1 MNESPDRPRAG
12 LSRRDLLKAG
22 GAALAATAAG
32 PYVIGTRVAAAATP
46 KPGGEFRF
54 RGYTP
59 PHFDPHLTASYTTM
73 INLSFTHSRLLKH
86 KAGLDVKPGTF
97 EIVGDLAETWSQPD
111 DKTYVFKLRKGVR
124 WHKKPPVDGRELTAE
139 DVKYTFDRF
148 TTIKGN
154 ANQHMMATLAKTE
167 VVDKHTV
174 KFTLKETNAF
184 FLDFL
189 ADPMA
194 LCIVARE
201 AVEKFTDLKKP
212 EAVIGTGPWMLEGH
226 EPKVRTT
233 FVRNPDY
240 FIKGLPYIQR
250 IEGIDFNDPA
260 ARLAAF
266 VTGQIDAGPEFPGMM
281 IRRQD
286 WKIIKDKRA
295 KLRYVEF
302 PSNVMTHAGMRTDK
316 APFGDIRVRRALSM
330 AIDRKAILTA
340 TAEGVGVMNP
350 PIPAGLINLAIPYDQ
365 LGDGLK
371 WDAYNPT
378 EAKRLLAEAGHASGF
393 STTLEYATYGSQELI
408 DAVQMAVKF
417 WKDVGVDVKVVEK
430 PYAAYFATA
439 YQGKQDAMMMGPQFP
454 ALDPWNF
461 MAQYLPDE
469 PKNQSHVKDPAL
481 ADMILNT
488 RRIPDDKKRQQQIYA
503 IQKHIANQAY
513 YIRFPSGVYIAALD
527 PALENFAP
535 NLGYDYGGRMMAAWW
550 NK

>member
-1 MNESPDRPRAG
+1 MSAESRARSS
-12 LSRRDLLKAG
+12 LSRRTLFKAG
-22 GAALAATAAG
+22 GAALAAAAAG
-32 PYVIGTRVAAAATP
+32 PHLVTRPAGASTP

-86 KAGLDVKPGTF
+86 RAGPDVKPGTL
-97 EIVGDLAETWSQPD
+97 EIVGDLAESWTQPE
-111 DKTYVFKLRKGVR
+111 DKTYVFKLRKGVK
-124 WHKKPPVDGRELTAE
+124 WHNKPPVNGRELTAE
-139 DVKYTFDRF
+139 DVKYTLDRF
-148 TTIKGN
+148 MTIKGN
-154 ANQHMMATLAKTE
+154 ANRHMMATLDRVE
-167 VVDKHTV
+167 VVDRHTV
-174 KFTLKETNAF
+174 RFVLAEPDAF

-189 ADPMA
+189 ANPMA

-201 AVEKFTDLKKP
+201 AVEQFTDLKRP

-226 EPKVRTT
+226 ESKVRTT
-233 FVRNPDY
+233 FVRSPDY
-240 FIKGLPYIQR
+240 FLPGLPYIQR

-286 WKIIKDKRA
+286 WKVIRERRA
-295 KLRYVEF
+295 NLRYVEF
-302 PSNVMTHAGMRTDK
+302 PANVMTHAGMRTDK
-316 APFGDIRVRRALSM
+316 APFDDIRVRRALSM
-330 AIDRKAILTA
+330 AIDRKAIIQA
-340 TAEGVGVMNP
+340 TAEGVAVMNP
-350 PIPAGLINLAIPYDQ
+350 PIPAALPAWSIPYDQ
-365 LGDGLK
+365 LGPGLR
-371 WDAYNPT
+371 WDEYNPD
-378 EAKRLLAEAGHASGF
+378 EARRLLAEAGHPGGF

-430 PYAAYFATA
+430 PYAAYFATS
-439 YQGKQDAMMMGPQFP
+439 YQGKQDGMMMGPQFP

-461 MAQYLPDE
+461 LAQYLPDE

-481 ADMILNT
+481 TDMILNT
-488 RRIPDDKKRQQQIYA
+488 RRTMEDKRRLQQLHA
-503 IQKHIANQAY
+503 IQKHIADQAY
-513 YIRFPSGVYIAALD
+513 YIRFASGIYIAAID
-527 PALENFAP
+527 PALQDFAP

-550 NK
+550 DK